1 MITNLL
7 DFAQG
12 GRAKV
17 VEDRQRLEKMQ
28 AQPASGQR
36 QSEMPASGRSLPAQT
51 GLGKAPL
58 PAAIRRLSTLPIL
71 YRNQT

>member
-7 DFAQG
+7 DFAQRLAQG

-36 QSEMPASGRSLPAQT
+36 QSEMPASGR
-51 GLGKAPL
+51 
-58 PAAIRRLSTLPIL
+58 
-71 YRNQT
+71 